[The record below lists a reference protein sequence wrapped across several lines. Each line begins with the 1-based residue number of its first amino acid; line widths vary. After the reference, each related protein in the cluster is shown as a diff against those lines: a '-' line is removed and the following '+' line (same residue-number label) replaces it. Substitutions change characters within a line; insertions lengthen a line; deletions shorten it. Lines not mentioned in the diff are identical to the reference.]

1 MSWKDKFRQARGKA
15 GSLGEA
21 AMEQA
26 AQLLDQHWAL
36 VRTLWREKLDPSL
49 RGVVMDDEK
58 LKSCLRVV
66 HDALPLPIRLA
77 VSEETFIRVCMKNR
91 DRWLPAEERT
101 PPQPQEPE
109 QKHLTTDRE
118 RDET

>member
-101 PPQPQEPE
+101 PPQQEPE